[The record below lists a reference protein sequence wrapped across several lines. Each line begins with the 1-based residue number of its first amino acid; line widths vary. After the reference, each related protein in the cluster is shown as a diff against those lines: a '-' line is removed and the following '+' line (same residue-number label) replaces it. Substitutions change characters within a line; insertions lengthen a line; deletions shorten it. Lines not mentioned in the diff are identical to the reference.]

1 MRDVVICLPGITGS
15 VLRKD
20 GRDVWNISGG
30 AVIGALTTLG
40 KNIQGLKLEE
50 DPPDVD
56 DLGDGIT
63 APEVIRD
70 VHLIP
75 GLWKIDG
82 YTKMLRY
89 IEETFDITRGRN
101 LFEFPYD
108 WRRDNRVAARKLQ
121 RESHAWLKAWR
132 TSSGAADAK
141 LVLVGHSM
149 GGLISR
155 YFLECLDGW
164 RDTRTLVTFGTPYRG
179 SLNALDTLVNGKKIK
194 FFDLTELARSF
205 TAIHQL
211 LPTYPCYVDD
221 GSDPTYVDEA
231 DIPQLDRAR
240 TKAALDFHREIRSA
254 VDAHLEDEAYVES
267 RYGLGRIVGI
277 KQPTQQSAVRDGERI
292 KLLNTIGGE
301 DPGGDGT
308 VPRPSATPLEYE
320 DDKGAAYSAERHAS
334 LQNDD
339 HALLQLT
346 GVLTGNEID
355 WLRFRSVIPTIEVSL
370 DVDDICSTSQPV
382 LVRAL
387 PDRDP
392 HEDLLAVAVNVES
405 GEERARQPLLRRDE
419 AWHEVELG
427 PLGEGVY
434 RVTVLG
440 AGTVEPVTDLV
451 TILAE

>member
-1 MRDVVICLPGITGS
+1 VVCLPGITGS

-20 GRDVWNISGG
+20 GRDVWNVSGG
-30 AVIGALTTLG
+30 ALISALTTLG
-40 KNIQGLKLEE
+40 RSVADLKLVD

-63 APEVIRD
+63 APDVIRD

-82 YTKMLRY
+82 YTKQVRY
-89 IEETFDITRGRN
+89 IEETFDVTRGKN

-108 WRRDNRVAARKLQ
+108 WRRDNRVAARRLQ
-121 RESHAWLKAWR
+121 QQTAGWLKNWR
-132 TSSGAADAK
+132 DSSGASDAK

-179 SLNALDTLVNGKKIK
+179 SVSALDTLVNGKKIT
-194 FFDLTELARSF
+194 FFNLTELARSF

-211 LPTYPCYVDD
+211 LPTYPCYD
-221 GSDPTYVDEA
+221 GGSGNLEYVDEA
-231 DIPQLDRAR
+231 EIPKLDRTKA
-240 TKAALDFHREIRSA
+240 KAALDFHREIAAA
-254 VDAHLEDEAYVES
+254 VDEHRDDTAYKEHG
-267 RYGLGRIVGI
+267 YDLARIVGL
-277 KQPTQQSAVRDGERI
+277 KQPTQQSAVRDGDHLKI
-292 KLLNTIGGE
+292 LHTIGGQ

-320 DDKGAAYSAERHAS
+320 DDQGATFSAERHAS

-339 HALLQLT
+339 HLLLQLA
-346 GVLTGNEID
+346 GVLTGNTID
-355 WLRFRSVIPTIEVSL
+355 WTRFRGVVPTIDLSFEVGDLYSVA
-370 DVDDICSTSQPV
+370 DPV

-387 PDRDP
+387 PEKDP
-392 HEDLLAVAVNVES
+392 ADGLMVVAVDVET
-405 GEERARQPLLRRDE
+405 GEECARQSLTRRGDGWHDAELAPL
-419 AWHEVELG
+419 
-427 PLGEGVY
+427 PEGVY
-434 RVTVLG
+434 RVTAFG
-440 AGTVEPVTDLV
+440 GGTVEPVTDLV
-451 TILAE
+451 TILSG